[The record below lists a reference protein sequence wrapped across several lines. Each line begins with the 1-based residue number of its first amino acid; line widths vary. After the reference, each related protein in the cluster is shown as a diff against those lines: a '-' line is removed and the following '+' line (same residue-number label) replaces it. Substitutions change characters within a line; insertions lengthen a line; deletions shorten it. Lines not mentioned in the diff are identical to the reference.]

1 MRRDR
6 CSPRSDRVPTRTG
19 STFPDGARI
28 VARLVRGWRVAGR
41 VVSPS
46 GASLGRVRVR
56 FTRHVGDDDPEDW
69 RGEWVDVDPTTGAFA
84 KTLAPA
90 EWEPGPTYAV
100 AVGGPANGPA
110 THRSPPVEVG
120 PEGTEVVLV
129 LEPVPPAGR

>member
-1 MRRDR
+1 M
-6 CSPRSDRVPTRTG
+6 
-19 STFPDGARI
+19 
-28 VARLVRGWRVAGR
+28 RGWRVAGR

-69 RGEWVDVDPTTGAFA
+69 RGEWVDVEPTTGAFA
-84 KTLAPA
+84 KTLDPA
-90 EWEPGPTYAV
+90 EWAPGPTYAV